1 MHVPGAASVESVDV
15 SGVNLRLEA
24 LVDRPLE
31 EPKGA
36 DRYEG
41 RAGNAERVAV
51 FAGAG

>member
-1 MHVPGAASVESVDV
+1 MHVPGAASVGSVDV

-36 DRYEG
+36 DRYDGPGRERREG
-41 RAGNAERVAV
+41 RRVR
-51 FAGAG
+51 GGG